1 MKKICLYLSIVMMIL
16 IFNSCKKQET
26 PFEIP
31 ETINN
36 TPAVSISGENFSYA
50 IKAKQFTKSESF
62 PITFTSDSVKVALAV
77 SNLVAGSVIAEVILK
92 DNSKPFYR
100 MLITNYALSEQ
111 FKLKNQISKINITF
125 TNFTGDFSFNLKT
138 AY

>member
-1 MKKICLYLSIVMMIL
+1 
-16 IFNSCKKQET
+16 
-26 PFEIP
+26 
-31 ETINN
+31 
-36 TPAVSISGENFSYA
+36 
-50 IKAKQFTKSESF
+50 
-62 PITFTSDSVKVALAV
+62 VKVALAV